1 MLSELV
7 GTLTS
12 RNGEKKTNFMVSRSV
27 RDAKQV
33 LEVNRTYILDPSFI
47 PMRSFR
53 DMGLITLES
62 KLLIVSIS
70 YRKVKNF

>member
-1 MLSELV
+1 MLSEVV

-70 YRKVKNF
+70 CRKVKNF